1 MESDRFYNEFHDE
14 NIINL
19 KRRAKMAVI
28 ILITFLIQNTAGLFP
43 RPWGVPAMLLVPV
56 VVCVGMF
63 EREIPGMVFGL
74 FAGVL
79 LDAFSAESLC
89 FHSISLTL
97 IGFFSG
103 LLVTRLLR
111 NNLKTSLML
120 CAFALIIYNS
130 AYFAFCIW
138 KSAGENAWF
147 VYSNI
152 YLASVIYTWLF
163 AFIIYLIVRAAS
175 KKKKAD

>member
-1 MESDRFYNEFHDE
+1 MDSDRIYNEFHIE
-14 NIINL
+14 NRINL
-19 KRRAKMAVI
+19 KRRIKMAVI

-63 EREIPGMVFGL
+63 EREIPGMIFGL

-79 LDAFSAESLC
+79 LDAYSAESLC
-89 FHSISLTL
+89 FHSIALTL
-97 IGFFSG
+97 LGFFSG

-111 NNLKTSLML
+111 NSLKTSLML
-120 CAFALIIYNS
+120 CAFALIAYNS

-138 KSAGENAWF
+138 KSAGESAWF

-152 YLASVIYTWLF
+152 YLASVIYTWLLVPV
-163 AFIIYLIVRAAS
+163 IYLLIRTAS
-175 KKKKAD
+175 KTKKAE